1 MADELTMA
9 AVVDAIIEAGL
20 RNHDGGEYLTPETP
34 LSEIHFKDGDRTLA
48 GIEFV
53 CAFEYLSGA
62 TIPKRTAR
70 SLMSRLDN
78 GRGTVVDL
86 VAVIDRWRNPP
97 PRKRRNRR
105 EKHGG
110 QNPQQGELF

>member
-1 MADELTMA
+1 MAEELTA
-9 AVVDAIIEAGL
+9 AVIDAIIEAGL
-20 RNHDGGEYLTPETP
+20 RNNYGGEYLTPQTP

-53 CAFEYLSGA
+53 CAFENLHGK
-62 TIPKRTAR
+62 TIPNRHAR
-70 SLMSRLDN
+70 SLISRLDN

>member
-20 RNHDGGEYLTPETP
+20 RNNDGGEYLTPETP
-34 LSEIHFKDGDRTLA
+34 LREIHFKGGDRTLA

-53 CAFEYLSGA
+53 CAFENLYGE
-62 TIPKRTAR
+62 TIPNRHAR

-78 GRGTVVDL
+78 GRGTVADL

-97 PRKRRNRR
+97 PRPKRA
-105 EKHGG
+105 KFQPG
-110 QNPQQGELF
+110 QMSLGL

>member
-1 MADELTMA
+1 MAEELTA
-9 AVVDAIIEAGL
+9 AVIDAIIQAGL
-20 RNHDGGEYLTPETP
+20 RNSYGGEYLTPQTP
-34 LSEIHFKDGDRTLA
+34 LREILFKDGDRTLA

-53 CAFEYLSGA
+53 CAFEYLNGA

-97 PRKRRNRR
+97 QRKKSNKR
-105 EKHGG
+105 EKVSPG
-110 QNPQQGELF
+110 QMCLGL